1 MTRLPLLY
9 QDIESCVEA
18 IIQKVGKEIVLG
30 IPLGLG
36 KPSQLTNALYNR
48 AKSDPS
54 INLHIITALTLELP
68 RWSSDLE
75 RRFLEPFVQ
84 RVFGDCPAL
93 QYAAD
98 LRRDDIPPNIQITE
112 FFMKPGGFIGVPAAQ
127 QNYISCNYTHAF
139 RDMLESGV
147 NVIAQLISK
156 TQINGKPRYSM
167 SCNPEVALDLVPRMR
182 HQEKHG
188 KPVAI
193 VGQVNSKLP
202 FMYGDAVVKGS
213 EFDMIVDNPAY
224 YTTLFGTPKMSV
236 NCADFMIGFYASTL
250 IKDGG
255 TLQIGIGSLGDA
267 LCYGLQLRHERNA
280 IYRKVLKKASIIKKF
295 GQSIKKV
302 GGLEPFDEGLYGST
316 EMLVDG
322 YLHLIQS
329 GIVKRKA
336 YSDIT
341 IQRLLHEGKIGED
354 VTADTLTA
362 LIAEK
367 AIKPVLTRKNF
378 EFLQHFGIFK
388 PDVQFAKKTLSINGL
403 HITADLENPDH
414 CKLIYRHCLG
424 DTLKHGVLIHAGFFL
439 GPQQFYDALN
449 EMSEEERKCIFMTSV
464 LNVNQLYDNKYA
476 KEELKVLQRKHAR
489 FVNAALM
496 VTLSGAVV
504 SDGLEN
510 GQVVSGVGGQYNF
523 VSMAHALPDGR
534 SILMAKS
541 TRSKGKAV
549 SSNVVWNY
557 GHITIPRHLRDF
569 VVTEYGIADLRGKN
583 DKQIITALL
592 NITDSRFQDELLGKA
607 KAAKKIPKDHTISD
621 QFRNNTPQRIADDL
635 ASFRKQGYFPPF
647 PFGTDFTDEELAI
660 GKSLRQLKETLS
672 TQRIPVPLPS
682 LGQARKMISV
692 PEAAW
697 PYLERLALDKPQSN
711 KERMMQRLVVYAL
724 SAGGQI

>member
-1 MTRLPLLY
+1 MIQLPQSY

-98 LRRDDIPPNIQITE
+98 LRRDEIPPNIQITE

-156 TQINGKPRYSM
+156 TQINEKPQYSM

-236 NCADFMIGFYASTL
+236 SCADFMIGFYASTL

-267 LCYGLQLRHERNA
+267 LCYGLQLRHEHNA
-280 IYRKVLKKASIIKKF
+280 IYKKVLKKASIIKKF

-341 IQRLLHEGKIGED
+341 IQRLLNEGKIGED
-354 VTADTLTA
+354 VTADTVTA

-388 PDVQFAKKTLSINGL
+388 PEVQFAKNTLSINGF
-403 HITADLENPDH
+403 HITADLKNPDH
-414 CKLIYRHCLG
+414 RKLIYRHCLG

-449 EMSEEERKCIFMTSV
+449 QMSEEERKCIFMTSV
-464 LNVNQLYDNKYA
+464 LNVNQLYDNMYA

-541 TRSKGKAV
+541 TRSKGKTV

-557 GHITIPRHLRDF
+557 GHTTIPRHLRDF
-569 VVTEYGIADLRGKN
+569 VITEYGMADLRGKN

-592 NITDSRFQDELLGKA
+592 NITDSRFQDELLSKA
-607 KAAKKIPKDHTISD
+607 KAARKIPKNYTIAD
-621 QFRNNTPQRIADDL
+621 QFRNNTPQRIADEL
-635 ASFRKQGYFPPF
+635 ASFRRQGFFPPF

-660 GKSLRQLKETLS
+660 GKSLRQLKETLA
-672 TQRIPVPLPS
+672 TQKIPVPLPS

-697 PYLERLALDKPQSN
+697 PYLKRLALDKPQSG

-724 SAGGQI
+724 SASGQI

>member
-1 MTRLPLLY
+1 MAQLPRSY
-9 QDIESCVEA
+9 QDVDSCVDA

-36 KPSQLTNALYNR
+36 KPSQLTNALYQR

-54 INLHIITALTLELP
+54 IHLHIITALTLELP
-68 RWSSDLE
+68 SWGSELE

-84 RVFGDCPAL
+84 RVFKDCPTL
-93 QYAAD
+93 QYASD
-98 LRRDDIPPNIQITE
+98 LRRDEVPPNIQVTE

-139 RDMLESGV
+139 RDILDSGV

-156 TQINGKPRYSM
+156 TNDNGAPQYSM

-182 HQEKHG
+182 AQEKHG

-193 VGQVNSKLP
+193 VGQVNPQLP

-213 EFDMIVDNPAY
+213 EFDMIVDDPAY
-224 YTTLFGTPKMSV
+224 YTTLFGTPKMAIS
-236 NCADFMIGFYASTL
+236 NADFMIGMYASTL

-267 LCYGLQLRHERNA
+267 LCYGLQLRHEHNGT
-280 IYRKVLKKASIIKKF
+280 YNEVLQKASISEKF
-295 GQSIKKV
+295 GRCIEKV
-302 GGLEPFDEGLYGST
+302 GGIEPFDEGLYGST

-322 YLHLIQS
+322 YLHLIEK
-329 GIVKRKA
+329 GIVKRKT
-336 YSDIT
+336 YNDIT
-341 IQRLLHEGKIGED
+341 LQRLLNEGKIADAVGPD
-354 VTADTLTA
+354 TVTALLT
-362 LIAEK
+362 EK

-378 EFLQHFGIFK
+378 QFLQHFGIFK
-388 PDVQFAKKTLSINGL
+388 PEVAFSKKTLSVNG
-403 HITADLENPDH
+403 HQIAADLDDPGH
-414 CKLIYRHCLG
+414 RKQIFQHCLG
-424 DTLKHGVLIHAGFFL
+424 DRLKHGVLIHAGFFL
-439 GPQQFYDALN
+439 GPQKFYDALN
-449 EMSEEERKCIFMTSV
+449 EMSEAERKCIFMTSV

-541 TRSKGKAV
+541 TRSKGKTV

-569 VVTEYGIADLRGKN
+569 VITEYGMADLRGKN

-592 NITDSRFQDELLGKA
+592 NITDSRFQDELLDKA
-607 KAAKKIPKDHTISD
+607 KAANKIPKNYTIPD
-621 QFRNNTPQRIADDL
+621 RFKNNTPERIADDL
-635 ASFRKQGYFPPF
+635 DVFRKQGFFPAF

-660 GKSLRQLKETLS
+660 GKSLRQLKEKLA
-672 TQRIPVPLPS
+672 TQKVPVPMPNLR
-682 LGQARKMISV
+682 QAKKIISV
-692 PEAAW
+692 PEAAE
-697 PYLERLALDKPQSN
+697 PYLARMALDKPQSG
-711 KERMMQRLVVYAL
+711 KERMMQRMVVYAL
-724 SAGGQI
+724 SASGQI